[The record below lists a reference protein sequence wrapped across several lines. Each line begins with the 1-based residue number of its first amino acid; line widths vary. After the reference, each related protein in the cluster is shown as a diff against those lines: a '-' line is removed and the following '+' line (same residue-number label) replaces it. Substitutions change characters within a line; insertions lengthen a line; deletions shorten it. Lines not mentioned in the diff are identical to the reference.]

1 MEGYKSQ
8 DFSFFHRS
16 EKIVQYMGA
25 KRNIFEGTKI
35 GVLSQG
41 SIINGCIAEDFP
53 NEQVYGCI
61 VTPRCALGHQ
71 GKVNTVHYI
80 PVVPFK
86 RWFDKIAIPIIRHK
100 WENELRSKIN
110 NQFETNG
117 LGKGIMNANLSYEDL
132 CAIVDTISK
141 VKEKNKIKESLDMYY
156 SIDVNAFNRYI
167 SEGKGLVS
175 GYLKELKENK
185 LASYYLIESW
195 DLVNMPNHF
204 VIMLRD
210 IRRLQKDVADK
221 IRIGVS
227 EIDLTPIDLC
237 HNDLYVSPNN
247 DNFFWVEA
255 QIASPFVE
263 HILQAFMHNFSQIGV
278 EDIANDTVEQLLKT
292 VIN

>member
-1 MEGYKSQ
+1 MVA
-8 DFSFFHRS
+8 R
-16 EKIVQYMGA
+16 
-25 KRNIFEGTKI
+25 RNIFESTKI
-35 GVLSQG
+35 GVMTQG

-86 RWFDKIAIPIIRHK
+86 RWFEQIALPNIRCRWK
-100 WENELRSKIN
+100 NEIKRKIN
-110 NQFETNG
+110 NQFETNN
-117 LGKGIMNANLSYEDL
+117 LGKGIMDANLSYDDL
-132 CAIVDTISK
+132 CAIVNTISK
-141 VKEKNKIKESLDMYY
+141 EKEKNKIKESLDTYY
-156 SIDVNAFNRYI
+156 DKDVNSFKRYVN
-167 SEGKGLVS
+167 EGKGLVS

-185 LASYYLIESW
+185 LTSFYLIESW
-195 DLVNMPNHF
+195 DVVNMPNHF
-204 VIMLRD
+204 VMMLRD

-227 EIDLTPIDLC
+227 EIDITPIDLC
-237 HNDLYVSPNN
+237 HNDLYVSPNK

-278 EDIANDTVEQLLKT
+278 DDIANDTVEQLLKI
-292 VIN
+292 VND